1 MDEPRVTEM
10 RLVVTASDY
19 EEATAKTAATPWPPL
34 THMVSSRY
42 RPPQRRT
49 PR

>member
-19 EEATAKTAATPWPPL
+19 EEALRSPT
-34 THMVSSRY
+34 
-42 RPPQRRT
+42 RPP
-49 PR
+49 